1 MSTLPTLFNTVLE
14 VTVNSVRQEKA
25 IKGKQIGKKEIPCNT
40 AIPFLGVYLKK
51 KKGKQISVEYLG
63 FCTYKIIS
71 SANKDIFTFSFPIW
85 VPLFLF

>member
-40 AIPFLGVYLKK
+40 AIPFLGEYLKK
-51 KKGKQISVEYLG
+51 KKRKAN
-63 FCTYKIIS
+63 FCG
-71 SANKDIFTFSFPIW
+71 IFRVLYI
-85 VPLFLF
+85 

>member
-40 AIPFLGVYLKK
+40 AILLLGVYLKK
-51 KKGKQISVEYLG
+51 KEKKS
-63 FCTYKIIS
+63 K
-71 SANKDIFTFSFPIW
+71 
-85 VPLFLF
+85 FLWNI